1 MKPFDSIFESSIED
15 SLRKIFRIFFDSRL
29 YTRTNISVDTNDY
42 IAVNLPMDCE
52 GRKVVSLYVER
63 VAALKAVR
71 KLADV
76 EQGGDDMLYDV
87 VGEMANIVAGN
98 ALSQQEDENAKIYSP
113 VPLRKIDTGMTAKR
127 VYSTS
132 LGSLFFTV
140 S

>member
-42 IAVNLPMDCE
+42 IAVNLPMDFE

-63 VAALKAVR
+63 VAALKAAS

-113 VPLRKIDTGMTAKR
+113 VPLRKMETGFMAKR

>member
-1 MKPFDSIFESSIED
+1 MKPIESIFESSIED

-29 YTRTNISVDTNDY
+29 YTKTNIPINTDDY
-42 IAVNLPMDCE
+42 IAVNLPMDFD

-63 VAALKAVR
+63 VAALKAAS

-76 EQGGDDMLYDV
+76 EGGGDDILYDV

-98 ALSQQEDENAKIYSP
+98 ALSHQEDENAKIYSP
-113 VPLRKIDTGMTAKR
+113 VPLRQMNAGFMAER